1 MSKRFFALAPLLA
14 MASAGLAHEFWLQP
28 ARFRLTPGDAV
39 NVRPLVGKNFQ
50 GAPWGNRASKILA
63 FARYGPAPADS
74 TNLAPTPGGA
84 LADTFRTAVAFARP
98 GTHLVVLRSNLAF
111 TELPA
116 EQFTAYLREEGLELA
131 LHRRQERGQQAQPGR
146 EAYRRCAKALVQA
159 GALAP
164 AADTAY
170 RRVLGLPLELVPEQN
185 PYRLAADKAL
195 TVRVLRGGRPAFGAA
210 VQVWQRQPSG
220 LPTTHYTTRAN
231 QSGRVLLRLSG
242 PGPYLLATVDMH
254 PAPLSLRE
262 RTDWQSVWAS
272 LTFAG
277 PPATLRPPIKH

>member
-185 PYRLAADKAL
+185 PYRLAPGAAL
-195 TVRVLRGGRPAFGAA
+195 TVRVLRAGQPVRGAQ
-210 VQVWQRQPSG
+210 VQMWEAQPEG
-220 LPTTHYTTRAN
+220 LPAKHFATYSN
-231 QSGRVLLRLSG
+231 QNGRLLLRLAG
-242 PGPYLLATVDMH
+242 PGPYLVATVDVAE
-254 PAPLSLRE
+254 APMALRTRADWLS
-262 RTDWQSVWAS
+262 TWAS
-272 LTFAG
+272 LTFSG
-277 PPATLRPPIKH
+277 PVAR

>member
-28 ARFRLTPGDAV
+28 ARFRLAPGDAV
-39 NVRPLVGKNFQ
+39 NVRPLVGENFQ

-74 TNLAPTPGGA
+74 TNLASTSGGA

-170 RRVLGLPLELVPEQN
+170 CRVLGLPLELVPEQN
-185 PYRLAADKAL
+185 PYRLAPGAAL
-195 TVRVLRGGRPAFGAA
+195 TVRVLRAGQPVRGAQ
-210 VQVWQRQPSG
+210 VQMWEAQPEG
-220 LPTTHYTTRAN
+220 LPARHFATHSN
-231 QSGRVLLRLSG
+231 QNGRLLLRLCG
-242 PGPYLLATVDMH
+242 PGPYLVATVDVAE
-254 PAPLSLRE
+254 APVALRARADWLS
-262 RTDWQSVWAS
+262 TWAS
-272 LTFAG
+272 LTFSG
-277 PPATLRPPIKH
+277 PVAR